1 MNPFEKIL
9 ERLQNIGWVYA
20 DYYPDGTNISR
31 VSKKSVSYDEVIKIV
46 QEIAE
51 EYNNGWIP
59 CSERLPE
66 YAESLVNCTIKRL
79 SDGHVWVQNL
89 IYNRIDNKWKWTDY
103 PEDIYV
109 DMDSFTILSW
119 QPLPE
124 PYQPKG
130 E

>member
-1 MNPFEKIL
+1 MNKAFDEIL
-9 ERLQNIGWVYA
+9 DNLNQVPNEFRHEEYNEAIRDVVRFIERY
-20 DYYPDGTNISR
+20 
-31 VSKKSVSYDEVIKIV
+31 K
-46 QEIAE
+46 E

-79 SDGHVWVQNL
+79 SDGHVLVQNL
-89 IYNRIDNKWKWTDY
+89 IYNRIDNKWKWIDY
-103 PEDIYV
+103 PEDICV
-109 DMDSFTILSW
+109 DTDSFTILSW

-124 PYQPKG
+124 PYKEG